1 MKRLIYLLAA
11 GVCLTAC
18 VSTNK
23 YAGFIDE
30 KVKVLPKT
38 TEQKDWLL
46 VHTADSLQKG
56 SNYTQLKYS
65 FIPAILYWGWNST
78 IEGELDPSLTAEFV
92 KRGIYQ
98 AAENLEVQR
107 KLGGRQLVVE
117 LEQVPGQFLYE
128 NKGSTIILVF
138 AHITTGVEAIT
149 PKPTNLVV
157 RYKLLEN
164 GEVMSTGTTVN
175 TNQEQ
180 PIRNVWKSSKKFTW
194 MHLEL
199 LEREAVR
206 MGAESL
212 IDIVKQ
218 LETGALR
225 SQAE

>member
-1 MKRLIYLLAA
+1 MKRLIYLLVA

-18 VSTNK
+18 VSTKK
-23 YAGFIDE
+23 YAAFVDE
-30 KVKVLPKT
+30 KTATAPQKAG
-38 TEQKDWLL
+38 QKDWLL
-46 VHTADSLQKG
+46 VQVPDSAQKG

-78 IEGELDPSLTAEFV
+78 IEGELDPNITAEFV

-107 KLGGRQLVVE
+107 KLEGRQLVIE
-117 LEQVPGQFLYE
+117 LEQVPGQFMYE

-157 RYKLLEN
+157 RYKLLED
-164 GEVMSTGTTVN
+164 GEVVSTGTIVN
-175 TNQEQ
+175 NNQEQ
-180 PIRNVWKSSKKFTW
+180 PIRNVWKSSKKFAW

-218 LETGALR
+218 LETGALQ
-225 SQAE
+225 SKKE